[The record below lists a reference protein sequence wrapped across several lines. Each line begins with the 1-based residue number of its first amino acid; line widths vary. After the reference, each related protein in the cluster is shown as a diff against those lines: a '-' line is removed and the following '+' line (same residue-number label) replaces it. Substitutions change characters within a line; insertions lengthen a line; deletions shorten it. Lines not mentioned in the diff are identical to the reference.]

1 MHRNF
6 RRAAIT
12 VVLVASLAPG
22 LAQAGTSKASPR
34 ALTVNMERDGSF
46 FSAVWSLLAD
56 VLAGRVPGTGV
67 SGFLLKDDDGC
78 QLEPN
83 GSSTTTTPSTDNG
96 PQLEP
101 NG

>member
-1 MHRNF
+1 MHRHF
-6 RRAAIT
+6 RRASIT
-12 VVLVASLAPG
+12 ALLVASLVPG
-22 LAQAGTSKASPR
+22 LAQARTFKVSPR
-34 ALTVNMERDGSF
+34 ALAVNVERDGSF

-67 SGFLLKDDDGC
+67 SGFLLKDDNGG

-83 GSSTTTTPSTDNG
+83 GLSTATPSTDNG